1 MIENI
6 NLVNWFGEVMAWGK
20 EQEKKRWKTKGGRII
35 GKNQHGK
42 GKEGCKG
49 RCH

>member
-1 MIENI
+1 
-6 NLVNWFGEVMAWGK
+6 MAWGK
-20 EQEKKRWKTKGGRII
+20 EEREKRWKTKGARII

-42 GKEGCKG
+42 GEEGCKG